1 MKNLLFITWDGP
13 QTSYMEGLF
22 MPIFQEIAKQ
32 GEYQF
37 HVVQFTWA
45 DAQKIAHTQAAADE
59 MGITYTAWPV
69 LRKPNVSIGSL
80 LTVLT
85 SSAKIKKYI
94 RENNIHMVM
103 PRSTFPAMIV
113 NQINFP
119 FASHA
124 FFPFRGLRGPS
135 FFPFR
140 GLRGA
145 SFFPFRGLRGSAFFP
160 FRGLRGSAFFP
171 FRGLRGGKV
180 PFRGFRG
187 KLIFDADGLPI
198 EERIDFAG
206 LKKESFQYKLMK
218 SAETKMLKSAD
229 AVITRSQKAI
239 DIHTAHIG
247 ESFRSKFSVVFN
259 GRDKNVFAYQPT
271 IREKVRQ
278 DLGLKDEFLFVY
290 AGSLGP
296 QYCLN
301 EMLEIF
307 QTYATKHL
315 TKFLILTGNTAFA
328 EQNIPSELKEH
339 VILKSVPSAK
349 VSFYLNGGDVAFG
362 LRKPT
367 FSMQGVAPIKLGE
380 YLLCG
385 LPVIASKGIG
395 DTEKILEN
403 FEECYL
409 YDHSI
414 GLLPQIDQIKNFVE
428 KAIFANRNKIAQKA
442 QHYFS
447 LEAAAE
453 SYLKAIKN

>member
-22 MPIFQEIAKQ
+22 MPIFQEIAKR
-32 GEYQF
+32 GGSQF
-37 HVVQFTWA
+37 HVIQFTWA
-45 DAQKIAHTQAAADE
+45 DAQKIAQTKAAADE

-103 PRSTFPAMIV
+103 PRSTFPAMIA

-119 FASHA
+119 FVSHA
-124 FFPFRGLRGPS
+124 FFPFRGLRG
-135 FFPFR
+135 
-140 GLRGA
+140 A
-145 SFFPFRGLRGSAFFP
+145 
-160 FRGLRGSAFFP
+160 
-171 FRGLRGGKV
+171 GKV

-218 SAETKMLKSAD
+218 SAEAKMLKSAD

-239 DIHTAHIG
+239 DIHIAHIG
-247 ESFRSKFSVVFN
+247 ESYRSKFSVVFN
-259 GRDKNVFAYQPT
+259 GRDKNVFAYQPKL
-271 IREKVRQ
+271 REIVRHE
-278 DLGLKDEFLFVY
+278 LGLKDELLFVY

-296 QYCLN
+296 QYCLT
-301 EMLEIF
+301 EMLQIF
-307 QTYATKHL
+307 QAYAEKREA
-315 TKFLILTGNTAFA
+315 KFLILTGNTAFA
-328 EQNIPSELKEH
+328 EQNIPTELKAH
-339 VILKSVPSAK
+339 IILKSVPSQK

-385 LPVIASKGIG
+385 LPVIASKDIG

-414 GLLPQIDQIKNFVE
+414 GLLPQIEQIKNFVE
-428 KAIFANRNKIAQKA
+428 KAIFVDRNKIAQKA
-442 QHYFS
+442 QDYFS

-453 SYLKAIKN
+453 SYIKAFTN

>member
-32 GEYQF
+32 GAYQF
-37 HVVQFTWA
+37 HVIQFTWA
-45 DAQKIAHTQAAADE
+45 DAQKIAHTQAAAHK
-59 MGITYTAWPV
+59 MGITYTGWSV

-85 SSAKIKKYI
+85 SAGKIKKYI
-94 RENNIHMVM
+94 RENNIHIVM

-113 NQINFP
+113 NQINNKDF
-119 FASHA
+119 
-124 FFPFRGLRGPS
+124 
-135 FFPFR
+135 
-140 GLRGA
+140 
-145 SFFPFRGLRGSAFFP
+145 
-160 FRGLRGSAFFP
+160 
-171 FRGLRGGKV
+171 
-180 PFRGFRG
+180 

-239 DIHTAHIG
+239 DVHTAHIG
-247 ESFRSKFSVVFN
+247 ESYRSKFSVVFN
-259 GRDKNVFAYQPT
+259 GRDKNKFAYRPHL
-271 IREKVRQ
+271 REEPRQ
-278 DLGLKDEFLFVY
+278 ELGLKDELLFVY

-296 QYCLN
+296 QYCLT
-301 EMLEIF
+301 EMLGIF
-307 QTYATKHL
+307 QAYAEKRAA
-315 TKFLILTGNTAFA
+315 KFLILTGNTAFA
-328 EQNIPSELKEH
+328 EQNIPMELKAH
-339 VILKSVPSAK
+339 VILKSVPAEK

-385 LPVIASKGIG
+385 LPTIASIGIG
-395 DTEKILEN
+395 DTERILEN

-414 GLLPQIDQIKNFVE
+414 GLLPQIAQIKNFVE
-428 KAIFANRNKIAQKA
+428 KAIFANRNNIAQKA
-442 QHYFS
+442 QDYFS

-453 SYLKAIKN
+453 SYIQAITN

>member
-22 MPIFQEIAKQ
+22 MPIFQEIAKR
-32 GEYQF
+32 GDYQF

-45 DAQKIAHTQAAADE
+45 DHQKIAHTQAAADQ

-69 LRKPNVSIGSL
+69 LRKPNVSVGSL
-80 LTVLT
+80 LTML
-85 SSAKIKKYI
+85 SSAGKIKKYI
-94 RENNIHMVM
+94 RENNIHIVM

-113 NQINFP
+113 NQIKNKNF
-119 FASHA
+119 
-124 FFPFRGLRGPS
+124 
-135 FFPFR
+135 
-140 GLRGA
+140 
-145 SFFPFRGLRGSAFFP
+145 
-160 FRGLRGSAFFP
+160 
-171 FRGLRGGKV
+171 KI
-180 PFRGFRG
+180 
-187 KLIFDADGLPI
+187 IFDADGLPI

-218 SAETKMLKSAD
+218 SAESKMLKSAD

-247 ESFRSKFSVVFN
+247 QSYRTKFSVVFN
-259 GRDKNVFAYQPT
+259 GRDKKIFAYQPQL
-271 IREKVRQ
+271 REKVRQ
-278 DLGLKDEFLFVY
+278 ELGLKDELLFVY

-296 QYCLN
+296 QYCLT

-307 QTYATKHL
+307 QAYAEKREA
-315 TKFLILTGNTAFA
+315 KFLILTGNTEFA
-328 EQNIPSELKEH
+328 EQNIPSELKPH
-339 VILKSVPSAK
+339 VILKSVPAEK

-414 GLLPQIDQIKNFVE
+414 GLLPQIAHIKNFVE
-428 KAIFANRNKIAQKA
+428 KAKFADRNAIRQKA
-442 QHYFS
+442 LGFFS
-447 LEAAAE
+447 LPAAAD
-453 SYLKAIKN
+453 SYLKIFDKSL

>member
-1 MKNLLFITWDGP
+1 MAKKILFITWDGP

-22 MPIFQEIAKQ
+22 MPIFHEIAKR
-32 GEYQF
+32 GDYQF
-37 HVVQFTWA
+37 HVIQFTWA
-45 DAQKIAHTQAAADE
+45 DAQKIAHTQAAANQ

-94 RENNIHMVM
+94 RQNNIHMVM

-113 NQINFP
+113 NQIKNKTF
-119 FASHA
+119 
-124 FFPFRGLRGPS
+124 
-135 FFPFR
+135 
-140 GLRGA
+140 
-145 SFFPFRGLRGSAFFP
+145 
-160 FRGLRGSAFFP
+160 
-171 FRGLRGGKV
+171 
-180 PFRGFRG
+180 

-229 AVITRSQKAI
+229 AVITRSQKSI
-239 DIHTAHIG
+239 DIHLANIG
-247 ESFRSKFSVVFN
+247 ESYRSKFSVVFN
-259 GRDKNVFAYQPT
+259 GRDKNIFAYRPHL
-271 IREKVRQ
+271 REEVRQ
-278 DLGLKDEFLFVY
+278 ELGLKDELLFVY

-296 QYCLN
+296 QYCLT
-301 EMLEIF
+301 EMLQIF
-307 QTYATKHL
+307 QAYAEKREA
-315 TKFLILTGNTAFA
+315 KFIILTGNTAFA
-328 EQNIPSELKEH
+328 EQNIPTELKAY
-339 VILKSVPSAK
+339 VSLKSVPSEK

-414 GLLPQIDQIKNFVE
+414 GLLPQIEQIKNFAE
-428 KAIFANRNKIAQKA
+428 KAIFANRNNIAQKA
-442 QHYFS
+442 QDYFS

-453 SYLKAIKN
+453 SYIKAITN

>member
-1 MKNLLFITWDGP
+1 MKNILFITWDGP

-22 MPIFQEIAKQ
+22 MPIFQDIAKQ
-32 GEYQF
+32 GAYQF
-37 HVVQFTWA
+37 HVIQFTWA
-45 DAQKIAHTQAAADE
+45 DAQKIAHTKAAADQ

-69 LRKPNVSIGSL
+69 LRKPNVSVGSL

-85 SSAKIKKYI
+85 SAGKLKKYI
-94 RENNIHMVM
+94 RENNIHIVM

-113 NQINFP
+113 NQINSS
-119 FASHA
+119 FASRA
-124 FFPFRGLRGPS
+124 I
-135 FFPFR
+135 FPFR

-145 SFFPFRGLRGSAFFP
+145 GFFPFRGLRGSSS
-160 FRGLRGSAFFP
+160 LS
-171 FRGLRGGKV
+171 
-180 PFRGFRG
+180 FRGFRG

-218 SAETKMLKSAD
+218 SAETTMLKSAD

-239 DIHTAHIG
+239 DIHIANIG

-271 IREKVRQ
+271 LREKVRQ
-278 DLGLKDEFLFVY
+278 ELGLKDELLFVY

-307 QTYATKHL
+307 QAYAENHL
-315 TKFLILTGNTAFA
+315 AKFLILTGNTEFA
-328 EQNIPSELKEH
+328 EQNIPSELKPY
-339 VILKSVPSAK
+339 VIIKSVPSEK
-349 VSFYLNGGDVAFG
+349 VSFYLNGGDIAFG

-414 GLLPQIDQIKNFVE
+414 GLLPQLAHIKNFIE
-428 KAIFANRNKIAQKA
+428 KAIFANRNNIAHKA
-442 QHYFS
+442 QNYFS

-453 SYLKAIKN
+453 SYIKAIKK

>member
-1 MKNLLFITWDGP
+1 MKNILFITWDGP

-32 GEYQF
+32 GDYKF

-45 DAQKIAHTQAAADE
+45 EDKKIAHTQAAADK
-59 MGITYTAWPV
+59 MGITYAAWPV

-85 SSAKIKKYI
+85 AAGKIKKYI
-94 RENNIHMVM
+94 RENNIHIVM

-113 NQINFP
+113 NQINSP

-124 FFPFRGLRGPS
+124 FFPFRGLRG
-135 FFPFR
+135 
-140 GLRGA
+140 A
-145 SFFPFRGLRGSAFFP
+145 S
-160 FRGLRGSAFFP
+160 FFP

-218 SAETKMLKSAD
+218 SAETKMLKCAD

-239 DIHTAHIG
+239 DIHIANIG
-247 ESFRSKFSVVFN
+247 ESYRSKFSVVFN
-259 GRDKNVFAYQPT
+259 GRDKNLFAYNPEW
-271 IREKVRQ
+271 REKVRQ
-278 DLGLKDEFLFVY
+278 ELGLKDELLFVY

-307 QTYATKHL
+307 QAYAENHL
-315 TKFLILTGNTAFA
+315 TKFLILTGNTEFA
-328 EQNIPSELKEH
+328 EQNIPTELKAH
-339 VILKSVPSAK
+339 VILKSVPAEK

-409 YDHSI
+409 YDHSV
-414 GLLPQIDQIKNFVE
+414 GLLPQIEQIKNFVE

>member
-32 GEYQF
+32 GDYKF
-37 HVVQFTWA
+37 HVIQFTWA
-45 DAQKIAHTQAAADE
+45 DHQKIAHTQAAADK

-85 SSAKIKKYI
+85 SAGKIKKYI
-94 RENNIHMVM
+94 RENNIHILM

-113 NQINFP
+113 NQFNSS
-119 FASHA
+119 FASRA
-124 FFPFRGLRGPS
+124 FFPFRGLRS
-135 FFPFR
+135 
-140 GLRGA
+140 
-145 SFFPFRGLRGSAFFP
+145 SGS
-160 FRGLRGSAFFP
+160 LS
-171 FRGLRGGKV
+171 
-180 PFRGFRG
+180 FRGFRG

-218 SAETKMLKSAD
+218 SAETTMLKSAD

-239 DIHTAHIG
+239 DIHIAHIG
-247 ESFRSKFSVVFN
+247 ESYRSKFSVVFN
-259 GRDKNVFAYQPT
+259 GRDKNGFTYQPT
-271 IREKVRQ
+271 LREKVRQ
-278 DLGLKDEFLFVY
+278 ELGLKDELLFVY

-307 QTYATKHL
+307 QAYAKKHL
-315 TKFLILTGNTAFA
+315 AKFLILTGNTEFA
-328 EQNIPSELKEH
+328 EQNILSELKPY
-339 VILKSVPSAK
+339 VIIKSMPAEK

-395 DTEKILEN
+395 DTERILEN

-409 YDHSI
+409 YDHSM
-414 GLLPQIDQIKNFVE
+414 GLLPQIERIKNFVE
-428 KAIFANRNKIAQKA
+428 KAIFAKRNNIAQKA

-453 SYLKAIKN
+453 SYIKTIKM

>member
-1 MKNLLFITWDGP
+1 MKNILFITWDGP

-22 MPIFQEIAKQ
+22 MPIFQEIAKR
-32 GEYQF
+32 GYYQF

-45 DAQKIAHTQAAADE
+45 DTQKIANTQAAADQME
-59 MGITYTAWPV
+59 ITYSAWPV
-69 LRKPNVSIGSL
+69 LRKPNIAIGSL

-85 SSAKIKKYI
+85 AAGKIKKYI
-94 RENNIHMVM
+94 RENNIHIVM

-113 NQINFP
+113 NQINSP
-119 FASHA
+119 FASRA
-124 FFPFRGLRGPS
+124 I
-135 FFPFR
+135 
-140 GLRGA
+140 
-145 SFFPFRGLRGSAFFP
+145 FPFRGLRGSAFFP
-160 FRGLRGSAFFP
+160 FRGLRDSALFPFKGLRGASFFP

-239 DIHTAHIG
+239 DIHISNIG
-247 ESFRSKFSVVFN
+247 ESYRSKFSVVFN
-259 GRDKNVFAYQPT
+259 GRDKNVFAYQPNL
-271 IREKVRQ
+271 REEVRQ
-278 DLGLKDEFLFVY
+278 ELGLKDELLFVY

-301 EMLEIF
+301 EMLEMF
-307 QTYATKHL
+307 KAYAEKL
-315 TKFLILTGNTAFA
+315 LAKFLILTGNTAFA
-328 EQNIPSELKEH
+328 EQNIPTELREH
-339 VILKSVPSAK
+339 VILKSVPSEK

-428 KAIFANRNKIAQKA
+428 KAIFADRNKIAQKA
-442 QHYFS
+442 QDYFS

-453 SYLKAIKN
+453 SYIKAIKK

>member
-32 GEYQF
+32 GAYQF

-45 DAQKIAHTQAAADE
+45 EDKKIAHTQAAADK
-59 MGITYTAWPV
+59 MGITYSAWPV

-85 SSAKIKKYI
+85 SAGKIKKYI
-94 RENNIHMVM
+94 RENNIHIVM
-103 PRSTFPAMIV
+103 PRSTFPAMIA

-124 FFPFRGLRGPS
+124 FFPFRGLRG
-135 FFPFR
+135 
-140 GLRGA
+140 A
-145 SFFPFRGLRGSAFFP
+145 S
-160 FRGLRGSAFFP
+160 FFP

-198 EERIDFAG
+198 EERIDFSG

-239 DIHTAHIG
+239 DIHIANIG
-247 ESFRSKFSVVFN
+247 ESYRSKFSVVFN
-259 GRDKNVFAYQPT
+259 GRDKNVFDYQPPL
-271 IREKVRQ
+271 REQVRQ
-278 DLGLKDEFLFVY
+278 ELGLKDELLFVY

-301 EMLEIF
+301 EMLEILKA
-307 QTYATKHL
+307 YAEKREA
-315 TKFLILTGNTAFA
+315 KFLILTGNTEFA
-328 EQNIPSELKEH
+328 EQNIPSELKTH
-339 VILKSVPSAK
+339 VILKSVPSEK
-349 VSFYLNGGDVAFG
+349 VSFYLNGGDLAFG

-453 SYLKAIKN
+453 SYLNAIKN

>member
-22 MPIFQEIAKQ
+22 MPIFQEIAKR
-32 GEYQF
+32 GDYQF
-37 HVVQFTWA
+37 HVIQFTWA
-45 DAQKIAHTQAAADE
+45 DAQKIAHTQAAANQ

-69 LRKPNVSIGSL
+69 LRKPNVSTGSL
-80 LTVLT
+80 LTVL
-85 SSAKIKKYI
+85 SSAGKIKKYI

-113 NQINFP
+113 NQIKNKTF
-119 FASHA
+119 
-124 FFPFRGLRGPS
+124 
-135 FFPFR
+135 
-140 GLRGA
+140 
-145 SFFPFRGLRGSAFFP
+145 
-160 FRGLRGSAFFP
+160 
-171 FRGLRGGKV
+171 
-180 PFRGFRG
+180 

-229 AVITRSQKAI
+229 VVITRSQKAI

-247 ESFRSKFSVVFN
+247 ESYRSKFSVVFN
-259 GRDKNVFAYQPT
+259 GRDKNKFAYQPKL
-271 IREKVRQ
+271 REIVRQ
-278 DLGLKDEFLFVY
+278 ELGLKDELLFVY

-307 QTYATKHL
+307 QAYAEKREA
-315 TKFLILTGNTAFA
+315 KFLILTGNTAFA
-328 EQNIPSELKEH
+328 EQNIPAELKAH
-339 VILKSVPSAK
+339 LILKSVPSEK
-349 VSFYLNGGDVAFG
+349 VSFYLNGGDIAFG

-409 YDHSI
+409 FDHSI
-414 GLLPQIDQIKNFVE
+414 GLVPQIEQIKNFLE
-428 KAIFANRNKIAQKA
+428 KAIFADRNKIAQKA
-442 QHYFS
+442 QDYFS

-453 SYLKAIKN
+453 SYLKAITN

>member
-1 MKNLLFITWDGP
+1 MKSKNLLFITWDGP

-32 GEYQF
+32 GDYQF

-45 DAQKIAHTQAAADE
+45 DAQKIAHTKAAADQ

-69 LRKPNVSIGSL
+69 LRKPNVSVGSL
-80 LTVLT
+80 LTVL
-85 SSAKIKKYI
+85 SSAGKIKKYI
-94 RENNIHMVM
+94 RENNIHIVM

-113 NQINFP
+113 NQIKNKNF
-119 FASHA
+119 
-124 FFPFRGLRGPS
+124 
-135 FFPFR
+135 
-140 GLRGA
+140 
-145 SFFPFRGLRGSAFFP
+145 
-160 FRGLRGSAFFP
+160 
-171 FRGLRGGKV
+171 KI
-180 PFRGFRG
+180 
-187 KLIFDADGLPI
+187 IFDADGLPI

-247 ESFRSKFSVVFN
+247 QSYRTKFSVVFN
-259 GRDKNVFAYQPT
+259 GRDKNIFAYQPPL
-271 IREKVRQ
+271 REKVRQ
-278 DLGLKDEFLFVY
+278 ELGLKDELLFVY

-296 QYCLN
+296 QYCLT
-301 EMLEIF
+301 EMLQIF
-307 QTYATKHL
+307 QAYAEKRAA
-315 TKFLILTGNTAFA
+315 KFLILTGNTEFA
-328 EQNIPSELKEH
+328 EQNIPSELKPH
-339 VILKSVPSAK
+339 VILKSVPSEK

-414 GLLPQIDQIKNFVE
+414 GLLPQIAHLKNFVE
-428 KAIFANRNKIAQKA
+428 KAIFADRNKIAQKA

-453 SYLKAIKN
+453 SYIQAITN

>member
-1 MKNLLFITWDGP
+1 MKNILFITWDGP

-22 MPIFQEIAKQ
+22 MPIFQEIAKR
-32 GEYQF
+32 GNYQF
-37 HVVQFTWA
+37 HVIQFTWA
-45 DAQKIAHTQAAADE
+45 DAQKIAHTQEVAHK
-59 MGITYTAWPV
+59 MGITYSAWPV
-69 LRKPNVSIGSL
+69 LRKPNISIGSL

-85 SSAKIKKYI
+85 AAGKIKKYI

-119 FASHA
+119 FASRA
-124 FFPFRGLRGPS
+124 LFPFRGLRD
-135 FFPFR
+135 
-140 GLRGA
+140 
-145 SFFPFRGLRGSAFFP
+145 
-160 FRGLRGSAFFP
+160 
-171 FRGLRGGKV
+171 GKV

-239 DIHTAHIG
+239 DIHIANIG
-247 ESFRSKFSVVFN
+247 ESYRSKFSVVFN
-259 GRDKNVFAYQPT
+259 GRDKNVFDYQPPL
-271 IREKVRQ
+271 REEVRQ
-278 DLGLKDEFLFVY
+278 ELGLKDELLFVY

-301 EMLEIF
+301 EMLEILKA
-307 QTYATKHL
+307 YAEKREA
-315 TKFLILTGNTAFA
+315 KFLILTGNTDFA
-328 EQNIPSELKEH
+328 EQNIPPELKAH
-339 VILKSVPSAK
+339 VILKSVPSEK

-403 FEECYL
+403 FEECYI

-414 GLLPQIDQIKNFVE
+414 GLLPQIEHIKNFVE
-428 KAIFANRNKIAQKA
+428 KAIFANRNNIAQKA
-442 QHYFS
+442 QDYFS
-447 LEAAAE
+447 LQAAAE
-453 SYLKAIKN
+453 SYLKVLKVL

>member
-1 MKNLLFITWDGP
+1 MKTNNLLFITWDGP

-32 GEYQF
+32 GAYQF
-37 HVVQFTWA
+37 HVIQFTWA
-45 DAQKIAHTQAAADE
+45 DARKIAHTQAAADD

-69 LRKPNVSIGSL
+69 LRKPNVSTGSL

-94 RENNIHMVM
+94 RENNIHIVM

-113 NQINFP
+113 NQIKNKTF
-119 FASHA
+119 
-124 FFPFRGLRGPS
+124 
-135 FFPFR
+135 
-140 GLRGA
+140 
-145 SFFPFRGLRGSAFFP
+145 
-160 FRGLRGSAFFP
+160 
-171 FRGLRGGKV
+171 
-180 PFRGFRG
+180 

-229 AVITRSQKAI
+229 AVITRSQKSI
-239 DIHTAHIG
+239 DIHLAHIG
-247 ESFRSKFSVVFN
+247 ESYRSKFSVVFN
-259 GRDKNVFAYQPT
+259 GRDRNVFAYRPHLK
-271 IREKVRQ
+271 EEVRQ
-278 DLGLKDEFLFVY
+278 ELGLKDELLFVY

-296 QYCLN
+296 QYCLT
-301 EMLEIF
+301 EMLQIF
-307 QTYATKHL
+307 KAYAEKCEA
-315 TKFLILTGNTAFA
+315 KFLILTGNTAFA
-328 EQNIPSELKEH
+328 EQNIPTELKAH
-339 VILKSVPSAK
+339 IILKSVPAEK
-349 VSFYLNGGDVAFG
+349 VSFYLNGSDLAFG

-409 YDHSI
+409 YDHSV
-414 GLLPQIDQIKNFVE
+414 GLLPQIEQIKNFVE
-428 KAIFANRNKIAQKA
+428 KAIFADRNKIAQKA
-442 QHYFS
+442 QDYFS

-453 SYLKAIKN
+453 SYIKAITN

>member
-1 MKNLLFITWDGP
+1 MKNILFITWDGP

-22 MPIFQEIAKQ
+22 MPIFQEIAKR
-32 GEYQF
+32 GDYQF

-45 DAQKIAHTQAAADE
+45 DDKKIAHTQAAADK
-59 MGITYTAWPV
+59 MGITYSAWPV
-69 LRKPNVSIGSL
+69 LRKPNISIGSL

-85 SSAKIKKYI
+85 SAGKIKKYI
-94 RENNIHMVM
+94 RENNIHIVM

-113 NQINFP
+113 NQIN
-119 FASHA
+119 S
-124 FFPFRGLRGPS
+124 S
-135 FFPFR
+135 FVSR
-140 GLRGA
+140 AL
-145 SFFPFRGLRGSAFFP
+145 FP

-187 KLIFDADGLPI
+187 KLIFDADGLSL

-206 LKKESFQYKLMK
+206 LKRESFQYKLMK

-239 DIHTAHIG
+239 DIHIAHIG
-247 ESFRSKFSVVFN
+247 ESYRSKFSVVFN

-271 IREKVRQ
+271 IREKVRKE
-278 DLGLKDEFLFVY
+278 LGLKDELLFVY

-307 QTYATKHL
+307 QAYAENHL
-315 TKFLILTGNTAFA
+315 AKFLILTGNTEFA

-339 VILKSVPSAK
+339 VILKSVPSEK

-428 KAIFANRNKIAQKA
+428 KAIFADRNKIAQKA
-442 QHYFS
+442 QDYFS

>member
-1 MKNLLFITWDGP
+1 MKNILFITWDGP

-32 GEYQF
+32 GDYKF

-45 DAQKIAHTQAAADE
+45 EDKKIAHTKAAADK
-59 MGITYTAWPV
+59 MGITYSAWPV
-69 LRKPNVSIGSL
+69 LRKPNIAIGSL

-85 SSAKIKKYI
+85 AAGKIKKYI
-94 RENNIHMVM
+94 RENNIHIVM

-119 FASHA
+119 FASRA
-124 FFPFRGLRGPS
+124 L
-135 FFPFR
+135 
-140 GLRGA
+140 
-145 SFFPFRGLRGSAFFP
+145 FPFRGLRGSAFFP
-160 FRGLRGSAFFP
+160 FRGLRGAGFFP
-171 FRGLRGGKV
+171 LRELRGSGKV

-218 SAETKMLKSAD
+218 TAETKMRKCAD

-247 ESFRSKFSVVFN
+247 QSYRTKFSVVFN
-259 GRDKNVFAYQPT
+259 GRDKNIFAYQPPL
-271 IREKVRQ
+271 REQVRQ
-278 DLGLKDEFLFVY
+278 ELGLKDELLFVY

-301 EMLEIF
+301 EMLEILKA
-307 QTYATKHL
+307 YAEKREA
-315 TKFLILTGNTAFA
+315 KFLILTGNTAFA
-328 EQNIPSELKEH
+328 EQNIPTELKAH
-339 VILKSVPSAK
+339 VILKSVPAEK

-409 YDHSI
+409 YDHSV

-442 QHYFS
+442 QDYFS

>member
-22 MPIFQEIAKQ
+22 MPIFQEIAKR
-32 GEYQF
+32 GDYQF
-37 HVVQFTWA
+37 HVIQFTWA
-45 DAQKIAHTQAAADE
+45 DAQKIAHTKESANQ
-59 MGITYTAWPV
+59 MGITYTAWRV

-80 LTVLT
+80 LTVVT

-103 PRSTFPAMIV
+103 PRSTFPAIIV
-113 NQINFP
+113 NQIKNKNF
-119 FASHA
+119 
-124 FFPFRGLRGPS
+124 
-135 FFPFR
+135 
-140 GLRGA
+140 
-145 SFFPFRGLRGSAFFP
+145 
-160 FRGLRGSAFFP
+160 
-171 FRGLRGGKV
+171 
-180 PFRGFRG
+180 

-229 AVITRSQKAI
+229 AIITRSQKAI
-239 DIHTAHIG
+239 DIHLANIG
-247 ESFRSKFSVVFN
+247 ESYRSKFSVVFN
-259 GRDKNVFAYQPT
+259 GRDKNIFAYRPHL
-271 IREKVRQ
+271 REEVRQ
-278 DLGLKDEFLFVY
+278 ELGLKDELLFVY

-296 QYCLN
+296 QYCLT
-301 EMLEIF
+301 EMLQIF
-307 QTYATKHL
+307 QAYAEKREA
-315 TKFLILTGNTAFA
+315 KFLILTGNTAFA
-328 EQNIPSELKEH
+328 EQNIPTELKAY
-339 VILKSVPSAK
+339 VILKSVPSEK

-385 LPVIASKGIG
+385 LPVTASKAIG
-395 DTEKILEN
+395 ATEKILEH

-409 YDHSI
+409 YDHSV
-414 GLLPQIDQIKNFVE
+414 GLLPQIEQIKNFVE
-428 KAIFANRNKIAQKA
+428 KAIFVDRNNIAQKA
-442 QHYFS
+442 QDYFS

-453 SYLKAIKN
+453 SYIKAITN

>member
-13 QTSYMEGLF
+13 QTSYIEGLF

-32 GEYQF
+32 GDYKF

-45 DAQKIAHTQAAADE
+45 DAQKIAHTKAAANQ
-59 MGITYTAWPV
+59 MGIIYTAWPV

-94 RENNIHMVM
+94 RENNIHIVM

-119 FASHA
+119 FAS
-124 FFPFRGLRGPS
+124 RV
-135 FFPFR
+135 
-140 GLRGA
+140 
-145 SFFPFRGLRGSAFFP
+145 FFPFRGLRGSALFPFRGLRGASFFP

-239 DIHTAHIG
+239 DIHIDHIG
-247 ESFRSKFSVVFN
+247 ESYRSKFSVVFN
-259 GRDKNVFAYQPT
+259 GRDKNLFAYNPEW
-271 IREKVRQ
+271 REKVRKE
-278 DLGLKDEFLFVY
+278 LGLKDELLFVY

-301 EMLEIF
+301 EMLEMF
-307 QTYATKHL
+307 KAYAQKHL
-315 TKFLILTGNTAFA
+315 AKFLILTGNTEFA
-328 EQNIPSELKEH
+328 EQNIPTELKAH
-339 VILKSVPSAK
+339 VILKSVPAEK
-349 VSFYLNGGDVAFG
+349 VSFYLNGGDLAFG

-414 GLLPQIDQIKNFVE
+414 GLLPQIEHIKNFVE

>member
-32 GEYQF
+32 GAYQF

-45 DAQKIAHTQAAADE
+45 DAQKIAHTKAAANQ

-69 LRKPNVSIGSL
+69 LRKPNIAIGSL

-113 NQINFP
+113 NQIKNKNF
-119 FASHA
+119 
-124 FFPFRGLRGPS
+124 
-135 FFPFR
+135 
-140 GLRGA
+140 
-145 SFFPFRGLRGSAFFP
+145 
-160 FRGLRGSAFFP
+160 
-171 FRGLRGGKV
+171 
-180 PFRGFRG
+180 

-218 SAETKMLKSAD
+218 SAEAKMLKSAD

-239 DIHTAHIG
+239 DIHIAHIG
-247 ESFRSKFSVVFN
+247 ESYRSKFSVVFN
-259 GRDKNVFAYQPT
+259 GRDKNKFAYQPKL
-271 IREKVRQ
+271 REKVRQ
-278 DLGLKDEFLFVY
+278 ELGLKDELLFIY

-296 QYCLN
+296 QYCLT

-307 QTYATKHL
+307 QAYAEKHKA
-315 TKFLILTGNTAFA
+315 KFLILTGNTAFA
-328 EQNIPSELKEH
+328 EQNIPTELKAH
-339 VILKSVPSAK
+339 IILKSVPSEK

-395 DTEKILEN
+395 DTEKILGN

-414 GLLPQIDQIKNFVE
+414 GLLPQIAQIKHFVE
-428 KAIFANRNKIAQKA
+428 KAIFADRNKIAQKA
-442 QHYFS
+442 QDYFS

-453 SYLKAIKN
+453 SYIQAITH

>member
-1 MKNLLFITWDGP
+1 MKSKNILFITWDGP

-22 MPIFQEIAKQ
+22 MPIFQEIAKR
-32 GEYQF
+32 GDYQF

-45 DAQKIAHTQAAADE
+45 DAQKIAHTKAAADQ
-59 MGITYTAWPV
+59 MGITYSAWPV
-69 LRKPNVSIGSL
+69 LRKPNVAIGSL
-80 LTVLT
+80 LTVL
-85 SSAKIKKYI
+85 SSAGKIKKYI
-94 RENNIHMVM
+94 RENNIHIVM

-113 NQINFP
+113 NQIKNKNF
-119 FASHA
+119 
-124 FFPFRGLRGPS
+124 
-135 FFPFR
+135 
-140 GLRGA
+140 
-145 SFFPFRGLRGSAFFP
+145 
-160 FRGLRGSAFFP
+160 
-171 FRGLRGGKV
+171 KI
-180 PFRGFRG
+180 
-187 KLIFDADGLPI
+187 IFDADGLPI

-239 DIHTAHIG
+239 DIHIAHIG

-259 GRDKNVFAYQPT
+259 GRDKDVFAYQPHL
-271 IREKVRQ
+271 REEVIQ
-278 DLGLKDEFLFVY
+278 ELGLKDELLFVY

-296 QYCLN
+296 QYCLT

-307 QTYATKHL
+307 QAYAETREA
-315 TKFLILTGNTAFA
+315 KFLILTGNTAFA
-328 EQNIPSELKEH
+328 EQNIPSELKPH
-339 VILKSVPSAK
+339 VILKSVPAEK

-414 GLLPQIDQIKNFVE
+414 GLLPQIAQIKNFVE
-428 KAIFANRNKIAQKA
+428 KAIFVDRNNIAEKA

-453 SYLKAIKN
+453 SYLKALNN

>member
-22 MPIFQEIAKQ
+22 MPIFQEIAKK
-32 GEYQF
+32 GYYKF
-37 HVVQFTWA
+37 HVIQFTWA
-45 DAQKIAHTQAAADE
+45 DAQKIAHTKAAANK

-69 LRKPNVSIGSL
+69 LRIPNIAIGSL
-80 LTVLT
+80 LTVL
-85 SSAKIKKYI
+85 SSAGKIKKYI
-94 RENNIHMVM
+94 RENNIHIVM

-113 NQINFP
+113 NQINSP
-119 FASHA
+119 FASRA
-124 FFPFRGLRGPS
+124 

-145 SFFPFRGLRGSAFFP
+145 SFFPFRGLRGA
-160 FRGLRGSAFFP
+160 
-171 FRGLRGGKV
+171 GKV

-218 SAETKMLKSAD
+218 SAETKMLKSAN

-239 DIHTAHIG
+239 DIHIAHIG
-247 ESFRSKFSVVFN
+247 ESYRSKFSVVFN
-259 GRDKNVFAYQPT
+259 GRDKDVFAYQPHL
-271 IREKVRQ
+271 REEVRQ
-278 DLGLKDEFLFVY
+278 ELGLKDELLFLY

-296 QYCLN
+296 QYCLT

-307 QTYATKHL
+307 QAYAEKQKA
-315 TKFLILTGNTAFA
+315 KFLILTGNTEFA
-328 EQNIPSELKEH
+328 EQNIPLALKTH
-339 VILKSVPSAK
+339 VILKSVPSEK

-414 GLLPQIDQIKNFVE
+414 GLLPQIAQIKNFVE
-428 KAIFANRNKIAQKA
+428 KAIFANRNNIAQKA

-447 LEAAAE
+447 LEAAAQ
-453 SYLKAIKN
+453 SYIKAMNN

>member
-22 MPIFQEIAKQ
+22 MPIFQEIAKR
-32 GEYQF
+32 GDYQF

-45 DAQKIAHTQAAADE
+45 DAQKIAHTKAAADQ

-69 LRKPNVSIGSL
+69 LRKPNVSVGSL
-80 LTVLT
+80 LTVL
-85 SSAKIKKYI
+85 SSAGKIKKYI

-113 NQINFP
+113 NQINNKNF
-119 FASHA
+119 
-124 FFPFRGLRGPS
+124 
-135 FFPFR
+135 
-140 GLRGA
+140 
-145 SFFPFRGLRGSAFFP
+145 
-160 FRGLRGSAFFP
+160 
-171 FRGLRGGKV
+171 
-180 PFRGFRG
+180 

-239 DIHTAHIG
+239 DIHTANIA
-247 ESFRSKFSVVFN
+247 ESYRSKFSVVFN
-259 GRDKNVFAYQPT
+259 GRDKNIFAYRPHL
-271 IREKVRQ
+271 REELRQ
-278 DLGLKDEFLFVY
+278 ELGLKDELLFVY

-296 QYCLN
+296 QYCLT
-301 EMLEIF
+301 EMLGIF
-307 QTYATKHL
+307 QAYAEKREA
-315 TKFLILTGNTAFA
+315 KFLILTGNTAFA
-328 EQNIPSELKEH
+328 EQNIPMELKAH
-339 VILKSVPSAK
+339 VILKSVPAEK

-414 GLLPQIDQIKNFVE
+414 GLLPQIAQIKNFVE
-428 KAIFANRNKIAQKA
+428 KAIFANRNNIAQKA

-453 SYLKAIKN
+453 SYLKAMNN

>member
-1 MKNLLFITWDGP
+1 MKSKNLLFITWDGP

-22 MPIFQEIAKQ
+22 MPIFQEIQ
-32 GEYQF
+32 RQHPEYRF
-37 HVVQFTWA
+37 HVIQFTWA
-45 DAQKIAHTQAAADE
+45 DQKKTDEVKAAAE
-59 MGITYTAWPV
+59 KSGIQYTAFPV
-69 LRKPNVSIGSL
+69 LKKPVASLGSFFTL
-80 LTVLT
+80 FT
-85 SSAKIKKYI
+85 SSKKIENYI
-94 RENNIHMVM
+94 RENNIHIVM

-113 NQINFP
+113 NQIKNKNF
-119 FASHA
+119 
-124 FFPFRGLRGPS
+124 
-135 FFPFR
+135 
-140 GLRGA
+140 
-145 SFFPFRGLRGSAFFP
+145 
-160 FRGLRGSAFFP
+160 
-171 FRGLRGGKV
+171 KI
-180 PFRGFRG
+180 
-187 KLIFDADGLPI
+187 IFDADGLPI

-239 DIHTAHIG
+239 DIHIANIG
-247 ESFRSKFSVVFN
+247 ESYRSKFSVVFN
-259 GRDKNVFAYQPT
+259 GRDKNRFAYQPLL
-271 IREKVRQ
+271 REELRKE
-278 DLGLKDEFLFVY
+278 LGLKDELLFVY

-296 QYCLN
+296 QYCLT

-307 QTYATKHL
+307 QAYAETREA
-315 TKFLILTGNTAFA
+315 KFLILTGNTAFA
-328 EQNIPSELKEH
+328 EQNIPSELKPH
-339 VILKSVPSAK
+339 VILKSVPAEK

-414 GLLPQIDQIKNFVE
+414 GLLPQIAQIKNFVE
-428 KAIFANRNKIAQKA
+428 KAIFVDRNNIAEKA

>member
-22 MPIFQEIAKQ
+22 MPIFREIAKR
-32 GEYQF
+32 GAYQF
-37 HVVQFTWA
+37 HVIQFTWA
-45 DAQKIAHTQAAADE
+45 HAQKIAHTKAAANQ

-69 LRKPNVSIGSL
+69 LRKPNISIGSL

-94 RENNIHMVM
+94 RENNIHMVI

-113 NQINFP
+113 NQIKSKNFT
-119 FASHA
+119 
-124 FFPFRGLRGPS
+124 
-135 FFPFR
+135 
-140 GLRGA
+140 
-145 SFFPFRGLRGSAFFP
+145 
-160 FRGLRGSAFFP
+160 
-171 FRGLRGGKV
+171 V
-180 PFRGFRG
+180 
-187 KLIFDADGLPI
+187 IFDADGLPI

-239 DIHTAHIG
+239 AIHTAHIG
-247 ESFRSKFSVVFN
+247 ESYRSKFSVVFN
-259 GRDKNVFAYQPT
+259 GRDRNVFAYQPHL
-271 IREKVRQ
+271 REIVRQ
-278 DLGLKDEFLFVY
+278 ELGLKDELLFVY

-296 QYCLN
+296 QYCLT

-307 QTYATKHL
+307 QAYAEKRAA
-315 TKFLILTGNTAFA
+315 KFLILTGNTAFA
-328 EQNIPSELKEH
+328 EQYIPSELKPH
-339 VILKSVPSAK
+339 VILKSVPSEK

-428 KAIFANRNKIAQKA
+428 KAIFVDRNKIAQKA
-442 QHYFS
+442 QDYFS

-453 SYLKAIKN
+453 SYLKAITN